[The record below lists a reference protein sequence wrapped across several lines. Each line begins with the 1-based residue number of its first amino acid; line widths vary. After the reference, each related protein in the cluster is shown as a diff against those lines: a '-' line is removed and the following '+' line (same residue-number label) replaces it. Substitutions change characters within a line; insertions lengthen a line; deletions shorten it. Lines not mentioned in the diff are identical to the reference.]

1 MHGNHDIVRAGFKP
15 ALTKNKKDMG
25 KILHQKKKKLK
36 SISDNLNTNQ
46 QREARG

>member
-25 KILHQKKKKLK
+25 KIK